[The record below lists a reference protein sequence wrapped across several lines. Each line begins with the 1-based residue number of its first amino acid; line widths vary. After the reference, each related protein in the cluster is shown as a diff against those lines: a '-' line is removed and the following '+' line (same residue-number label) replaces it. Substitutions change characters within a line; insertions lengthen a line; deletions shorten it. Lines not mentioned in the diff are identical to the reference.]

1 MSDWSSDLCSSDLMP
16 NPPSGMA
23 GQVAGAYGG
32 WRVPASSWSASA
44 QTPSVGRVLS
54 TLAFVGADGDSG
66 AATTDLLHRVDT
78 GDPILSRMETA
89 IDMNGNNIERAVEID
104 AQRLV
109 NSAGTSVAINENP
122 TVSKR
127 KSTRLH
133 SRH

>member
-1 MSDWSSDLCSSDLMP
+1 MMQ

-44 QTPSVGRVLS
+44 QTPSVGRVMS

-78 GDPILSRMETA
+78 GDPILNRMETA

-109 NSAGTSVAINENP
+109 NSAGTSVAINENL
-122 TVSKR
+122 TRSEEHTAELQSLKR
-127 KSTRLH
+127 NH
-133 SRH
+133 Y